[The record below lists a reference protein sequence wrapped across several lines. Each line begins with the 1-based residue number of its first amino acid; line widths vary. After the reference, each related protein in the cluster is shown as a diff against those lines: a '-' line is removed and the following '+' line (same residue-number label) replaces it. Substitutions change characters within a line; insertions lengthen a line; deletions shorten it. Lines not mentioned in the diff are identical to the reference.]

1 MANRLANETSPYLL
15 QHADNPVDWYA
26 WGEEAFAAAREGNKP
41 ILLSVGYS
49 ACHWCHVMAH
59 ESFEDEAIARQMN
72 ESFINIKVDREERP
86 DVDAIYMQAVQA
98 LTGRGGWPMTV
109 FLKPDA
115 TPFFGGT
122 YFPPEDRGGMPGFPY
137 VLERVLEAY
146 RDRPGDIDRAGQAL
160 MIQLDAPTR
169 VRPGD
174 RMLTTE
180 VLDAAAEALLAAHDP
195 VHGGFGGAPKFPQ
208 AMVLTFLMR
217 HYHRVNRPS
226 VLEAV
231 RRSLD
236 AMARGGIYDQ
246 VGGGFHRYS
255 TDAVWLVP
263 HFEKMLY
270 DNALLASCYLDA
282 YKLTGDAF
290 YKRIVTQTL
299 DYVLREMTDAAGG
312 FYSSQDADSEGEE
325 GRFFV
330 WTPAELEAV
339 LGVDAEAVG
348 RYYGVTQG
356 GNFEGANI
364 LNVPKPE
371 TEPPGLDEAR
381 AKLYETRERRV
392 HPGRDDKVLTAWNGL
407 MLRAFAEAALAL
419 DEPRY
424 RDVAIRNAEFLL
436 DTMRPAAAAGGA
448 GPDGRAADF
457 QSRRLLRTWKSG
469 AAHLLGYL
477 EDYACLADGLLAL
490 YEATFEAR
498 YLTTAGQ
505 LAEEMIDLFWDDE
518 AQGFFDTGRDHEAL
532 IIRPRDFWDNATPS
546 GTSVAADVLL
556 HLAVLLDKPDYE
568 TRATACLRALAP
580 VVEQAATGF
589 GRLLCALDFHLARD
603 HELAIVWPHP
613 AHPERRPEPV
623 EGALE
628 GRANVP
634 QAAKPFL
641 DSIRTRYTPNL
652 LLLGGPS
659 GDPSPPTPLL
669 ADKTALNGNATAY
682 LCERHVCK
690 APTTDASELTR
701 QLHEAGV

>member
-26 WGEEAFAAAREGNKP
+26 WGEEAFAAARAANKP

-59 ESFEDEAIARQMN
+59 ESFENETIARQMN

-109 FLKPDA
+109 FLKPDGV
-115 TPFFGGT
+115 PFFGGT
-122 YFPPEDRGGMPGFPY
+122 YFPPEDRGGMRGFPF
-137 VLERVLEAY
+137 VLSAVLEAY
-146 RDRPGDIDRAGQAL
+146 RERPGDIDRAGEAL
-160 MIQLDAPTR
+160 LLQLDAPAR

-174 RMLTTE
+174 RLLTTE

-195 VHGGFGGAPKFPQ
+195 IHGGFGGAPKFPQ
-208 AMVLTFLMR
+208 AMVLAFLMR
-217 HYHRVNRPS
+217 HYHRTNRPS

-236 AMARGGIYDQ
+236 SMARGGMYDQ

-290 YKRIVTQTL
+290 YKGIVTQTL
-299 DYVLREMTDAAGG
+299 DYVLREMTDPAGG

-330 WTPAELEAV
+330 WTPAELEAT
-339 LGVDAEAVG
+339 LGADAEAVA

-371 TEPPGLDEAR
+371 NEPPGLDAAR

-392 HPGRDDKVLTAWNGL
+392 HPARDDKVLTAWNGL

-424 RDVAIRNAEFLL
+424 REAAIRNADFLL
-436 DTMRPAAAAGGA
+436 GAMRPEG
-448 GPDGRAADF
+448 
-457 QSRRLLRTWKSG
+457 RLLRTWKG
-469 AAHLLGYL
+469 GTAHLIAYL

-498 YLTTAGQ
+498 YLTTAAQ

-546 GTSVAADVLL
+546 GNSVAADVLL
-556 HLAVLLDKPDYE
+556 HLAALLDKPDYE
-568 TRATACLRALAP
+568 TRATTYLRALAP

-589 GRLLCALDFHLARD
+589 GRFLCALDFHLDRD
-603 HELAIVWPHP
+603 HELAIVWPSGSPLP
-613 AHPERRPEPV
+613 AG
-623 EGALE
+623 EGQGE
-628 GRANVP
+628 GS
-634 QAAKPFL
+634 AAPLL
-641 DSIRTRYTPNL
+641 DTVRSRYTPNL
-652 LLLGGPS
+652 LLFGGPS
-659 GDPSPPTPLL
+659 DDPAPPTPLL
-669 ADKTALNGNATAY
+669 ADKTALNGNAAAY
-682 LCERHVCK
+682 LCERHVCQ
-690 APTTDASELTR
+690 APTTDPSELTR
-701 QLHEAGV
+701 QLDEAGV